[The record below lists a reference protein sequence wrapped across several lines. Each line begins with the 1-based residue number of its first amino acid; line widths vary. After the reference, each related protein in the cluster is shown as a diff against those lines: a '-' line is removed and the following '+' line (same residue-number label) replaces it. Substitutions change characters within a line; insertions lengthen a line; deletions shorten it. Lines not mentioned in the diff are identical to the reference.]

1 MGEILERPD
10 SPRRHGTF
18 PRVVKRGR
26 HNHYLIKRKNDV
38 ITRRHGPPE
47 IRTYRLA
54 A

>member
-1 MGEILERPD
+1 MAVNP
-10 SPRRHGTF
+10 PHKT
-18 PRVVKRGR
+18 KT
-26 HNHYLIKRKNDV
+26 DV